1 MCGADH
7 SPARK
12 HSMTAAAIDPSI
24 RTTGTS
30 SSAPDDLPELAHRQ
44 MAFRAERLARVYRLA
59 PDQVDDLRQELA
71 AEIVRALRRF
81 DPAIASR
88 TTFTRAVMDFW
99 YRQKCK
105 QLSREAS
112 ARYRILPLPPLGTEG
127 FDYADPRDSGFS
139 DVDLRLDLVDRM
151 GALPQDLFEIAR
163 DLLAGKSV
171 PGIAAERGVHRGTV
185 NRLVLRLRTHLADFD
200 PNAN

>member
-1 MCGADH
+1 M
-7 SPARK
+7 S
-12 HSMTAAAIDPSI
+12 AATSHPSI
-24 RTTGTS
+24 RTIGTS

-71 AEIVRALRRF
+71 VEIVRALRRF

-105 QLSREAS
+105 QLSREAT
-112 ARYRILPLPPLGTEG
+112 ARRCVVPLPLLGTES
-127 FDYADPRDSGFS
+127 FDYADPDDRGYR
-139 DVDLRLDLVDRM
+139 DVDLRLDLADRI
-151 GALPQDLFEIAR
+151 AVLPQDLFEVAR

-171 PGIAAERGVHRGTV
+171 PCIAAERGVHRGTV

-200 PNAN
+200 PSAN